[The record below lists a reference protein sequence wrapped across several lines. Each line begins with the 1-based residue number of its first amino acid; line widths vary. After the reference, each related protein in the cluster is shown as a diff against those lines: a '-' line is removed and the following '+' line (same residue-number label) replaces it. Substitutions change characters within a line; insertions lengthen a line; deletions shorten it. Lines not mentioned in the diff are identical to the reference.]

1 MSPKTKE
8 KNSAGL
14 GAVVDSFLSGKDYKN
29 HHYSFED
36 HVEYKVSTGSLL
48 FDMATDGGIGPGIVR
63 FIGQYAG
70 GKTSESLELL
80 RNFQNTVS
88 NPFIVYFNAE
98 GRVNSEVLAN
108 AGLKFEDSDNF
119 KVVSTQTLHVVYDT
133 MTKIIRENQQLPKD
147 QKKQCAFVIDS
158 LDSLSSADDQM
169 KTAQEATKVAGGAV
183 VASQFLKKVG
193 LALNTQG
200 HLCIMIS
207 QRRDTVSADRYKAT
221 PFKNHNASGGHALDH
236 HANWIFEFSGRFKSD
251 RIAANTSA
259 ALDDDKNPAV
269 GHYCKLRIKK
279 CPNEKEDLLVRY
291 PVKYNEKGGSSIWVS
306 KEIVETMEKIGWFDM
321 KGAWIYLAEEIIQE
335 CKEINLEVPEKF
347 QGKKDLYNFVENNEG
362 FYNYAY
368 KRISNAFSNV

>member
-1 MSPKTKE
+1 MSPKTKD
-8 KNSAGL
+8 KSSTGL
-14 GAVVDSFLSGKDYKN
+14 SSVVDSLLSGKDYKN
-29 HHYSFED
+29 FHYSFEE

-70 GKTSESLELL
+70 GKTSESLELI

-88 NPFIVYFNAE
+88 NPFVVYFNAE
-98 GRVNSEVLAN
+98 GRVNSEVLRN
-108 AGLKFEDSDNF
+108 AGISFEDSESF
-119 KVVSTQTLHVVYDT
+119 RVISTQTLHVVYDT
-133 MTKIIRENQQLPKD
+133 MAKIIRENQTLPKGERR
-147 QKKQCAFVIDS
+147 QCAFVIDS
-158 LDSLSSADDQM
+158 LDSLSSAEDQM

-183 VASQFLKKVG
+183 VASAFLKKMG

-251 RIAANTSA
+251 RIAENTSA
-259 ALDDDKNPAV
+259 ALDDEKNPAV

-321 KGAWIYLAEEIIQE
+321 KGAWIYLAEEIIEE
-335 CKEINLEVPEKF
+335 CKSNNVEVPEKF
-347 QGKKDLYNFVENNEG
+347 QGKKELYNFVETNKD
-362 FYNYAY
+362 FQTYAY
-368 KRISNAFSNV
+368 NRISKAFSDL